1 MNVLQLA
8 WRNLLRNR
16 RRTWAS
22 VLTMAV
28 GMAGV
33 LLFGGYQ
40 RAVQYGLETAFVR
53 ELGHLQVQHSDY
65 LQYGSGNPAA
75 YGIRDYRRIQ
85 RMIESDSV
93 LAGMLVTVTPTLTL
107 GGIAGYYATGASR
120 TVLAQGSEPA
130 GQDRLRRWDAHG
142 LRQAAKP
149 MALTGSSPNAV
160 VLGSGVA
167 RTLGLCLSGGDRG
180 CTAAVVESERLPPDL
195 AALTG
200 PARTDDGKRIELL
213 TATAAGAPNV
223 ARLQVLGVERQ
234 GAREWDDVYVGLH
247 LAQAQRLLYGEGEP
261 MVTAILLQLKNSGQ
275 IGAARQRLQQLFQ
288 SGLSEQPLTAHDF
301 AALQPLYQRIVDMF
315 GAIFGFMATLIASVT
330 LFTTGNTMNMVVV
343 ERTREIGS
351 LRSIGVRRSGIQR
364 LFLCEGA
371 FLGAIG
377 GLSGLLL
384 SLGLAW
390 MINRAGLSWLP
401 PGVVEPSPILIR
413 VWGETRMVA
422 ACMGGGMAVALLSSW
437 WPSRRAARWN
447 IVDALR
453 QT

>member
-22 VLTMAV
+22 ALTMAV

-53 ELGHLQVQHSDY
+53 KLGHLQVQHRDY

-85 RMIESDSV
+85 REIESDPELKDM
-93 LAGMLVTVTPTLTL
+93 LAAVTPTLTL
-107 GGIAGYYATGASR
+107 GAIAGHYASGTSR
-120 TVLAQGSEPA
+120 TVLAQGSEPE
-130 GQDRLRRWDAHG
+130 GQNRLLRWDARG

-149 MALTGSSPNAV
+149 MALTGSDANAA
-160 VLGSGVA
+160 VLGGGVA
-167 RTLGLCLSGGDRG
+167 KTLGLCLSDGDRA
-180 CTAAVVESERLPPDL
+180 CAAAAAEGEGLPPDL

-200 PARTDDGKRIELL
+200 PARAADGKRIELL

-223 ARLQVLGVERQ
+223 ARLRVLGVERQ

-247 LAQAQRLLYGEGEP
+247 LSQAQRLLYGEGEP
-261 MVTAILLQLKNSGQ
+261 MATAILLQLKSSGQ
-275 IGAARQRLQQLFQ
+275 IEAARRRLQQLFQ
-288 SGLSEQPLTAHDF
+288 AGLSAQPLAAHDF
-301 AALQPLYQRIVDMF
+301 AALQPLYERIVDMF
-315 GAIFGFMATLIASVT
+315 GAIFGFMAALIASVT
-330 LFTTGNTMNMVVV
+330 LFTTGNTMNMAVM
-343 ERTREIGS
+343 ERTREIGA
-351 LRSIGVRRSGIQR
+351 LRSIGLRRGGVQR

-371 FLGAIG
+371 LLGVIG
-377 GLSGLLL
+377 GLGGLLL

-390 MINRAGLSWLP
+390 LINRAGLSWLP
-401 PGVVEPSPILIR
+401 PGVVDPSPILIR
-413 VWGETRMVA
+413 VWGETPLLA
-422 ACMGGGMAVALLSSW
+422 SCMGGLMAVALSSSW

-453 QT
+453 QA